1 MNIEAKKDAFMS
13 SIQEMDAK
21 SAVSSKGVVFKIS
34 QFRCLAPGW
43 QLIPGNSPD
52 IYSIYSTDLFKTQED

>member
-1 MNIEAKKDAFMS
+1 MNIEAKKDAFIS
-13 SIQEMDAK
+13 SIQEMAAK

-52 IYSIYSTDLFKTQED
+52 IYSIYSTGLFKTQED